1 MPRAKGLRLHL
12 TRDSVAMADDMDAP
26 HLKKVTL
33 PADVTAEGI
42 ATWIV
47 ENRYLP
53 QNVQGGKATWSLVSK
68 RPIAVLAQQ
77 WDRPKMLS
85 NCPDSLEDLDFEDG
99 VLRAQVNYHAQK
111 NPNAVFR
118 KLDRQSRG
126 GILSLLV
133 RAAGAKQTD

>member
-1 MPRAKGLRLHL
+1 MPKAKGLRLQL
-12 TRDSVAMADDMDAP
+12 TRDSVALGDDMHSP

-33 PADVTAEGI
+33 PADVSAEGI

-53 QNVQGGKATWSLVSK
+53 QNIQGGKATWSLVSK
-68 RPIAVLAQQ
+68 RPLAVLAQQ
-77 WDRPKMLS
+77 WDKPKMLS
-85 NCPDSLEDLDFEDG
+85 NCPDSLEELDFEDG

-126 GILSLLV
+126 GILGLLV
-133 RAAGAKQTD
+133 RATGADQTD